1 MIRTG
6 HVGCRLHTAAKGQRG
21 QYGERTESPEPRKC
35 EKQTLQHA
43 IDPARTFILTALKLP
58 DIRHQYKTGDLE
70 IQLAP
75 VLARGLPSPALLG
88 CLGSVRYL
96 MQYSDIRIVHTEN
109 TYYVRPIEPKNLRNS

>member
-6 HVGCRLHTAAKGQRG
+6 HVGCRLHTTADSQRR
-21 QYGERTESPEPRKC
+21 QDDERTDSAEPRKS

-43 IDPARTFILTALKLP
+43 TDPARTFILTALNLP
-58 DIRHQYKTGDLE
+58 VIRHQYKTGDLE

-109 TYYVRPIEPKNLRNS
+109 TYYLRPIEP